1 MTSDVPAP
9 TPAPA
14 PPSSSGVPADPA
26 SEPSAAA
33 GPPTAPTPAPS
44 PGGAPAEPAAHEA
57 PAAHAAPA
65 APAAHAE
72 PAAPAAPAAQGVPA
86 YARPAPAV
94 ADVTPTAV
102 LTAPAPTTPAPN
114 AGTPTASTPAAS
126 DRAATSLAAPPAP
139 GVPAAAPPP
148 APNPFPAVSVDDDLR
163 VVAPAL
169 TGGRALLRAPVSA
182 ATWRAVSQATVGV
195 WLLLA
200 ASIAL
205 VLAIGF
211 SVAFAVLVVG
221 IPLLVL
227 TLLVARPLAA
237 LERSRLRAQLGVDIP
252 APEYRRAADARLW
265 RRAWGVL
272 TDIRSWAHLAYTLL
286 GLGVT
291 GLQALMIWMLGGFAL
306 AAVAFPLYVASTD
319 VPVSRVPFLV
329 LAGLVGTW
337 VWPLGLQALTLLH
350 VRLARGLLGLP
361 RSAAAV
367 QAARVAAQA
376 AQDRASQAE
385 VRAVQLRETRTR
397 AVGTAEDDR
406 RRIERDL
413 HDGAQQRLVALGV
426 ELGVAKRAAAQD
438 PVAAAAA
445 LDHAHREVKETLA
458 ELRDL
463 VRGIHPA
470 VLTDRGLDAA
480 LSALA
485 ARCTVPVTVDV
496 PDPASLAAAGPSAQA
511 AAYFVTAEALTN
523 VARHSGARTATVRA
537 TVHDSVLR
545 LDVVDDGRGG
555 ATARPGS
562 GLDGLRSRVEVLD
575 GTLTLD
581 SPVGGGTRLTVE
593 VPCAS

>member
-14 PPSSSGVPADPA
+14 PPNGADVPADPA
-26 SEPSAAA
+26 SAPSAATEPSVA
-33 GPPTAPTPAPS
+33 TAPSAAPTA
-44 PGGAPAEPAAHEA
+44 GGAS
-57 PAAHAAPA
+57 AAPA
-65 APAAHAE
+65 T
-72 PAAPAAPAAQGVPA
+72 PAAQGVPA
-86 YARPAPAV
+86 YARPAAPAA
-94 ADVTPTAV
+94 ADATPTAV
-102 LTAPAPTTPAPN
+102 LTPPVPSGGVPAAGAPVAAAPA
-114 AGTPTASTPAAS
+114 
-126 DRAATSLAAPPAP
+126 LAAAH
-139 GVPAAAPPP
+139 VPAAAPRPVPPP
-148 APNPFPAVSVDDDLR
+148 ALSVDDDLR

-169 TGGRALLRAPVSA
+169 TGGRGLLRAPVSA
-182 ATWRAVSQATVGV
+182 ATWRAVSQVTVGV
-195 WLLLA
+195 WLLLG

-205 VLAIGF
+205 VLALGF
-211 SVAFAVLVVG
+211 SVAFAVLLVG

-227 TLLVARPLAA
+227 TLLVARPLAG
-237 LERSRLRAQLGVDIP
+237 LERSRLHAQLGVDIP
-252 APEYRRAADARLW
+252 APEYRRLVGAPLW

-272 TDIRSWAHLAYTLL
+272 TDVRSWAHLAYVLL

-291 GLQALMIWMLGGFAL
+291 GLQSFVVWVLGGFAL
-306 AAVAFPLYVASTD
+306 AGVAFPLYVASTD
-319 VPVSRVPFLV
+319 VPVSRVPLFVLV
-329 LAGLVGTW
+329 GLVGTW
-337 VWPLGLQALTLLH
+337 AWPLALQALTLLH
-350 VRLARGLLGLP
+350 VRLARGLLGWP

-485 ARCTVPVTVDV
+485 ARCTVPVAVDV

-545 LDVVDDGRGG
+545 LEVVDDGRGG

>member
-14 PPSSSGVPADPA
+14 PPSGADAPADPA
-26 SEPSAAA
+26 TEPSAASA
-33 GPPTAPTPAPS
+33 PPTAPTPAPI
-44 PGGAPAEPAAHEA
+44 PAGAPAAGATTA
-57 PAAHAAPA
+57 V
-65 APAAHAE
+65 
-72 PAAPAAPAAQGVPA
+72 QGVPA
-86 YARPAPAV
+86 YARPALATPGS
-94 ADVTPTAV
+94 TPTAV
-102 LTAPAPTTPAPN
+102 LTAPAPGGGVRPAG
-114 AGTPTASTPAAS
+114 APAAS
-126 DRAATSLAAPPAP
+126 APAP
-139 GVPAAAPPP
+139 TQ
-148 APNPFPAVSVDDDLR
+148 SVDDDLR

-169 TGGRALLRAPVSA
+169 TGGRELLRAPVSA
-182 ATWRAVSQATVGV
+182 ATWRAVSQATVGL
-195 WLLLA
+195 WLLLG

-205 VLAIGF
+205 VLALGF
-211 SVAFAVLVVG
+211 SIAFAVLVVG

-227 TLLVARPLAA
+227 TLLVARPLAG
-237 LERSRLRAQLGVDIP
+237 LERSRLHAQLGVDIP
-252 APEYRRAADARLW
+252 APEYRSPVQARLW

-272 TDIRSWAHLAYTLL
+272 TDVRSWAHLAYALL

-291 GLQALMIWMLGGFAL
+291 VLQALLVWVLGGFAL
-306 AAVAFPLYVASTD
+306 AMVFFPLYVASTD

-329 LAGLVGTW
+329 VVGLVGTW
-337 VWPLGLQALTLLH
+337 VWPLALQALTLLH
-350 VRLARGLLGLP
+350 VRLARGLLGWP

-537 TVHDSVLR
+537 TVRDSVLR
-545 LDVVDDGRGG
+545 LEVVDGGRGG

>member
-14 PPSSSGVPADPA
+14 PPSGSAGPADPA
-26 SEPSAAA
+26 TEPSAAA
-33 GPPTAPTPAPS
+33 APPTAPTPASTTPAS
-44 PGGAPAEPAAHEA
+44 TTGGAPAVPVT
-57 PAAHAAPA
+57 
-65 APAAHAE
+65 
-72 PAAPAAPAAQGVPA
+72 PAAQGVPA
-86 YARPAPAV
+86 YARPAPAA

-102 LTAPAPTTPAPN
+102 LTAPAPSGGVPTTGAPAP
-114 AGTPTASTPAAS
+114 AATAPTPSA
-126 DRAATSLAAPPAP
+126 RAAT
-139 GVPAAAPPP
+139 GVPAATPHPLAAP
-148 APNPFPAVSVDDDLR
+148 ALSVDDDLR

-169 TGGRALLRAPVSA
+169 TGGRELLRAPVSA
-182 ATWRAVSQATVGV
+182 ATWRAVSQATVGM

-205 VLAIGF
+205 VSALAF
-211 SVAFAVLVVG
+211 SVAFALLVVG
-221 IPLLVL
+221 IPLLTL
-227 TLLVARPLAA
+227 TLLVARPLAG
-237 LERSRLRAQLGVDIP
+237 LERSRLHAQLGVDIP
-252 APEYRRAADARLW
+252 APEYRRAVDARLW

-272 TDIRSWAHLAYTLL
+272 TDVRGWAHLAYALL

-291 GLQALMIWMLGGFAL
+291 GLQALLIWVLGGFAL
-306 AAVAFPLYVASTD
+306 AGVAFPLYVASTD
-319 VPVSRVPFLV
+319 VPVSRVPLFV

-350 VRLARGLLGLP
+350 VRLARGLLGWP

-545 LDVVDDGRGG
+545 LEVVDDGRGG

-581 SPVGGGTRLTVE
+581 SPVGSGTRLTVE